1 MIGQCGKMCS
11 QDLYISVGL
20 SAELQQMVGIV
31 GAKLMV
37 AINNDPNSPVLSL
50 FVAELLVSGISS
62 LSRNGLPPHAIHQ
75 NRF

>member
-1 MIGQCGKMCS
+1 MIGQSEKMCNP
-11 QDLYISVGL
+11 DLYIGVGL
-20 SAELQQMVGIV
+20 SGELQHMVGIM